1 MFNSLF
7 KSKTTL
13 ELDSIAEHC
22 SRSVAKLQQLRD
34 SLADIGDQTHHSN
47 KTFLSSQYY
56 LTTVYLPLIDGFI
69 LCYNTLS
76 ETNEQLTPQA
86 FSETKIRKL
95 NAFFIRKRLNRLSR
109 LLNKTSVKKQTIVS
123 NFLYKW
129 SVRSQKRLESRWQKI
144 NNILTSHPD
153 IFSELDAIMGYLEQG
168 VETIQ
173 SEEAWNAD
181 SHSFSCETL
190 NLEWIIGLKNAKK
203 KRNWNHWQMTKSQ
216 IHNLANKSS
225 NQLIFTQLEPTI
237 FNTLAY
243 EDGWDQSA
251 LNALRLYLLNNCP
264 ANSVDTQ
271 SYLWDI
277 LLNERKKVGSPTYLV
292 LFKNSAYTPF
302 KKLELLLQHLGAE
315 IDEFDMLQLKGPFTI
330 DTNLAP
336 HSYFIELVAKTVQE
350 AYPDGDLDSMK
361 LHQLRMY
368 FDKQNIEYVRENFPN
383 TSDEASLMD
392 YVYADAPE
400 GLGGKLLIKE
410 RGRFHN
416 KIPDGQ
422 VYRDYILQYANRKR
436 LTPNFHSEFILD
448 RNGCFISQWNKL
460 KVNGNHVISDP
471 KFYTFTE
478 EFERQLLDSESL
490 NYGRKNDA
498 EHERLDSNPPL
509 VLDHKI
515 RVQCKKNWYSP
526 STSDYSFK
534 EIDPGDS
541 YSK

>member
-13 ELDSIAEHC
+13 ELESIADHC
-22 SRSVAKLQQLRD
+22 SRSVAELQQLRD

-47 KTFLSSQYY
+47 KAFLSGQNY
-56 LTTVYLPLIDGFI
+56 LITVYLPLIDGFI

-86 FSETKIRKL
+86 FSETKIKKFQ
-95 NAFFIRKRLNRLSR
+95 AFLIRKRLNRLSR
-109 LLNKTSVKKQTIVS
+109 LLNKTVEKKQTIIS
-123 NFLYKW
+123 NFLYNW
-129 SVRSQKRLESRWQKI
+129 SVRSQKRLEPRWKKI
-144 NNILTSHPD
+144 NEILTAHPD
-153 IFSELDAIMGYLEQG
+153 IFSELDTITTYLEQG

-173 SEEAWNAD
+173 SNKAWNED

-190 NLEWIIGLKNAKK
+190 DLEWVIGLKNAKK
-203 KRNWNHWQMTKSQ
+203 KRNWNHWQATKSQ
-216 IHNLANKSS
+216 VQTLTTAPSS
-225 NQLIFTQLEPTI
+225 LEVFKQLEPTI

-251 LNALRLYLLNNCP
+251 LDALRIYLLTNCP
-264 ANSVDTQ
+264 DNSIATQ
-271 SYLWDI
+271 NYLWDI
-277 LLNERKKVGSPTYLV
+277 LLNDRKKVGSPTYLV
-292 LFKNSAYTPF
+292 LFKNSTHTPF
-302 KKLELLLQHLGAE
+302 KKLELVLQHLGAE
-315 IDEFDMLQLKGPFTI
+315 IDNFDMLQLKGPFTI

-336 HSYFIELVAKTVQE
+336 HSHFIELLSQTVQQ
-350 AYPDGDLDSMK
+350 AYPDSDLDSMK

-368 FDKQNIEYVRENFPN
+368 FDKQNIEYIKENFPKS
-383 TSDEASLMD
+383 SDEASLID
-392 YVYADAPE
+392 YVFAEAPK
-400 GLGGKLLIKE
+400 GLNGQLLIKE

-422 VYRDYILQYANRKR
+422 IYRDYILHYSNRKR

-448 RNGCFISQWNKL
+448 RSGHFLSQWNVL
-460 KVNGNHVISDP
+460 KTEGNTVISNPDC
-471 KFYTFTE
+471 YEFTE
-478 EFERQLLDSESL
+478 DFQRQVLDGESL

-498 EHERLDSNPPL
+498 EHARLDSNPPL

-534 EIDPGDS
+534 EVDLGDS